1 MERRIVPLILIFALF
16 GQSTQLF
23 ACPFCSAVSQTLRQ
37 EMSSMDAVVIAEAMD
52 DIEPSESGEIVLTV
66 KTVIKGDDLI
76 KVKDTVKSIYFGKA
90 EKGRRFMLTG
100 VDPPELMWSS
110 PLPVTKRSEGYLKQV
125 MNLPDDGLKRLQF
138 FQEYLE
144 DEDSLL
150 ARDAYDEFAI
160 APYAEVQA
168 LAPHMDHDQLVAW
181 IKDPEVASDRRRLYL
196 TMLGVCGDEKD
207 VPMLEAMLKSTQK
220 STRSGLDALIA
231 CYLTLY
237 GAEGLP
243 IVDELFL
250 DNPKSEYADTY
261 AAIMALRF
269 HGTEAEVIEKEKLL
283 PSLHH
288 VLKRPQLADLVIPD
302 LARWADWSQ
311 IDSLVELFKTAD
323 AGNNWVRVPV
333 INYLRACPLP
343 EAAAALKELEKVDPA
358 AVRRAN
364 TFFPLPS
371 AGAGEKDDAKTSL
384 IQSPLGSHLAFALQ
398 SGEPLAETTALAK
411 GAPGKPAV
419 VALPLANPLRLL
431 FVSGLS
437 AASLMIMMWLIL
449 RGGTL
454 PVHD

>member
-16 GQSTQLF
+16 GQTTQLF

-37 EMSSMDAVVIAEAMD
+37 EMSSMDAVVIAEAIN
-52 DIEPSESGEIVLTV
+52 DIEPSESGEVELTV
-66 KTVIKGDDLI
+66 KTVIKGDDLV
-76 KVKDTVKSIYFGKA
+76 KVDDVVKSIYFGKA

-110 PLPVTKRSEGYLKQV
+110 PLPVTKRSENYLQQV
-125 MNLPDDGLKRLQF
+125 MKLPEEGLKRLKF
-138 FQEYLE
+138 YQEYLE

-160 APYAEVQA
+160 APYAEVKA
-168 LAPHMDHDQLVAW
+168 LAPDMDHDQLVAW
-181 IKDPEVASDRRRLYL
+181 IQDPEVASDRRRLYL

-231 CYLTLY
+231 CYLTLN

-243 IVDELFL
+243 VVDELFL
-250 DNPKSEYADTY
+250 NNPKSEYADTY

-269 HGTEAEVIEKEKLL
+269 HGTETDVIKKEKLVE
-283 PSLHH
+283 SLHH
-288 VLKRPQLADLVIPD
+288 VLQRPQLADLVIPD
-302 LARWADWSQ
+302 LARWGDWSQ
-311 IDSLVELFKTAD
+311 IDSLVELFKSAD

-343 EAAAALKELEKVDPA
+343 EAAAALKELEEVDPA

-364 TFFPLPS
+364 TFFPFPA
-371 AGAGEKDDAKTSL
+371 AGNKETDDAKTSMRL
-384 IQSPLGSHLAFALQ
+384 QNRGSLLAFALQ
-398 SGEPLAETTALAK
+398 SGEALAESTAVSGPRPIEMNVA
-411 GAPGKPAV
+411 AFPGV
-419 VALPLANPLRLL
+419 NPLRLL
-431 FVSGLS
+431 FVTGLT
-437 AASLMIMMWLIL
+437 AASLMITMWLIL